1 MKTII
6 SLFLLIVISVT
17 SFAIPVKVKFR
28 VVDENGDAIKGATIR
43 VYDNNKL
50 IGIKEDVP
58 AKVVWKLQSDSYYTI
73 EIALDKYVSK
83 RLGIYTK
90 VAEDV
95 EEILDNRFV
104 FFVELE
110 HQSKYT
116 KYKNSDEVTDYPSAI
131 VEFNI
136 HEGVF
141 DYNEK
146 YWISTRLHY
155 RQLRNSISTPEF

>member
-58 AKVVWKLQSDSYYTI
+58 AKVVWKLQSDKI
-73 EIALDKYVSK
+73 GRAHV
-83 RLGIYTK
+83 
-90 VAEDV
+90 
-95 EEILDNRFV
+95 
-104 FFVELE
+104 
-110 HQSKYT
+110 
-116 KYKNSDEVTDYPSAI
+116 
-131 VEFNI
+131 
-136 HEGVF
+136 
-141 DYNEK
+141 
-146 YWISTRLHY
+146 
-155 RQLRNSISTPEF
+155 